1 MLKLG
6 HDKHFCL
13 KMESKDGPKEGTAD
27 VKRCG
32 FYVKRKRR
40 HCRMIPAKGN
50 NFCAEHLCHQQS
62 SNVGVEHNK
71 EIVECSNASVST
83 ILYSSFSFE
92 EAFGLFFKVKIMM
105 ILFLFV
111 SPSFLDIYQKKSTMS
126 FGPKS
131 VSSLVLT
138 ISCHIIQMI
147 CI

>member
-92 EAFGLFFKVKIMM
+92 EAFGLFFQ
-105 ILFLFV
+105 
-111 SPSFLDIYQKKSTMS
+111 SENNDD
-126 FGPKS
+126 
-131 VSSLVLT
+131 LVF
-138 ISCHIIQMI
+138 I
-147 CI
+147 CIPFVPRYLSKKEYHVLWTQISKFPCSNY